1 LARAL
6 SPARVGVA
14 EQKRTVRQW
23 VDAAINEG
31 DLDRAAELSTDR
43 AARLARSWVPP
54 FRAAF
59 PDVHMEE
66 VELIGEGETIVGR
79 FTCSAT
85 HLGEW
90 RGKAPTGRRFE
101 DVDEVYFFRF
111 DGERISDFWGI
122 EDTASRLRQLGL
134 TIE

>member
-1 LARAL
+1 
-6 SPARVGVA
+6 VGVE
-14 EQKRTVRQW
+14 EQKRAVREW
-23 VDAAINEG
+23 VEAVINNG

-59 PDVHMEE
+59 PDVRMEE

-85 HLGEW
+85 HGGEW
-90 RGKAPTGRRFE
+90 RGHAPTGRRFE

-111 DGERISDFWGI
+111 EGERISGFWGL

-134 TIE
+134 TVD